1 MTERRIGWA
10 PASRKLGNVVSQQR
24 DRPPGVTMAG
34 MKAPN
39 TPLLDRL
46 LDPVGDTLTP
56 EVARKL
62 VDLRFD
68 RKVQTQIDRL
78 ARKANAGELSEAERR
93 DYETYVDTIDFI
105 ALLQAKAQA
114 VLRRPAKA

>member
-1 MTERRIGWA
+1 
-10 PASRKLGNVVSQQR
+10 
-24 DRPPGVTMAG
+24 MAG

-39 TPLLDRL
+39 ASILDRL
-46 LDPVGDTLTP
+46 LDPVGKALTP

-68 RKVQTQIDRL
+68 RKTQAQIERL
-78 ARKANAGELSEAERR
+78 AKKANAGEMSDAERR

-105 ALLQAKAQA
+105 AILQAKARA
-114 VLRRPAKA
+114 VLRQPAKS